1 MPTSRR
7 STCSGR
13 WRIRG
18 CNRGTHSRSSGWR
31 RRDCRS
37 SNYVRLIRSMLAIIS
52 KFYFCLEVDDALNVG
67 SIDHILCPMIE
78 HVHDLS
84 PKESTEAQRRLII
97 KNS

>member
-1 MPTSRR
+1 
-7 STCSGR
+7 
-13 WRIRG
+13 
-18 CNRGTHSRSSGWR
+18 
-31 RRDCRS
+31 
-37 SNYVRLIRSMLAIIS
+37 VRLIRSMLAIIS

-84 PKESTEAQRRLII
+84 PKESTEARRRLII